1 MMRFAVHAWPVLLAA
16 AGAVVLSGC
25 GGGSSPSVVR
35 SGSLTASPSA
45 GSPSAGSPS
54 AGSPSSSGTAPAGSP
69 GGTGGQ
75 SVTISPSTGLR
86 SGMTVHVTAVGF
98 TPGQPLVINECADK
112 GTNTGPADCNLSGM
126 VATTADTS
134 GRVSADYV
142 VTSGPFGANNIV
154 CSATQPCLLSV
165 SQAVPSPSEEADVR
179 LRFD

>member
-1 MMRFAVHAWPVLLAA
+1 MRFAVHAWPALLVA

-35 SGSLTASPSA
+35 SASLTASPSTGSPPA
-45 GSPSAGSPS
+45 GSPSPT
-54 AGSPSSSGTAPAGSP
+54 SGTAPVSSPGSP
-69 GGTGGQ
+69 GGPGAQ

-86 SGMTVHVTAVGF
+86 SGMTVHVSAAGF
-98 TPGQPLVINECADK
+98 TPNQPLVINECADK
-112 GTNTGPADCNLSGM
+112 GAATGPGDCNLSGL

>member
-1 MMRFAVHAWPVLLAA
+1 MKFAVHAWPALLVA

-45 GSPSAGSPS
+45 ASPSASSPSATGGTTSAGSP
-54 AGSPSSSGTAPAGSP
+54 TVPA
-69 GGTGGQ
+69 GTGGQ

-86 SGMTVHVTAVGF
+86 SGMTVHVSAVGF
-98 TPGQPLVINECADK
+98 TPNQPLVINECADK
-112 GTNTGPADCNLSGM
+112 GANTGPGDCNLSGL
-126 VATTADTS
+126 VATAADAS

-165 SQAVPSPSEEADVR
+165 SQAVPSPSEEADVP